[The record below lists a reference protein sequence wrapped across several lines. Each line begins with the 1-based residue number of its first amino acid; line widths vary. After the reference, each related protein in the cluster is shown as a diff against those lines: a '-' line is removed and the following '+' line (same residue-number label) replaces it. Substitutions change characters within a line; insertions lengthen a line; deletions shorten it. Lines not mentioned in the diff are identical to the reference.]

1 MRIEHRVWRWEEIF
15 APNPAHLRYLME
27 KEGFTVF
34 QWCDHPGACYGNHKH
49 PEDQSH
55 WIISGSLEIQ
65 IETLESVILEPGDR
79 DYVPADAYHTARVI
93 GEEPVIYLVGE
104 MRRRF

>member
-1 MRIEHRVWRWEEIF
+1 MNIEHLVWRWQEVYD
-15 APNPAHLRYLME
+15 PNPAHMRYLFE
-27 KEGFTVF
+27 QAGFSVF
-34 QWCDHPGACYGNHKH
+34 QWADQPGAFYGNHKH
-49 PEDQSH
+49 AEAQSH

-79 DYVPADAYHTARVI
+79 DLVPANAYHTARVI

-104 MRRRF
+104 QRRRF